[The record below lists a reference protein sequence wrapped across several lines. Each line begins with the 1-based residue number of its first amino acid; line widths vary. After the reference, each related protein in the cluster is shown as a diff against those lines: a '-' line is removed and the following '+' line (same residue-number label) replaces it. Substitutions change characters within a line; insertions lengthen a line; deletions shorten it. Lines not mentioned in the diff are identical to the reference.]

1 MKLQSAA
8 ITFSSPFLI
17 PPTDQSL
24 VTPSPLFLL
33 LAAASITLGC
43 TPAPKLGAI
52 TKAAV
57 TDDGVQ
63 AAAKF
68 AVEAHIKSAR
78 KKGSAPPARL
88 ELLKILRAEEQ
99 SVAGIKYHLT
109 LRVSL
114 DGERRTAEATV
125 WWQAWKDEPYQLTSW
140 KWK

>member
-8 ITFSSPFLI
+8 ICFSSPFLI
-17 PPTDQSL
+17 HPTNQSR
-24 VTPSPLFLL
+24 VSPTPLFLL
-33 LAAASITLGC
+33 AAAASIIVGC
-43 TPAPKLGAI
+43 TTAPKLGAI
-52 TKAAV
+52 TKAAI
-57 TDDGVQ
+57 TDEGVQ

-78 KKGSAPPARL
+78 KEGSAPPARL

-99 SVAGIKYHLT
+99 SVAGIKYHLI
-109 LRVSL
+109 LRVML

-125 WWQAWKDEPYQLTSW
+125 WWQAWEDEPYQLTSW